1 MEDLVKLA
9 ERQNGMI
16 CTCLTSRSYYS
27 SGGRTTTVRD
37 RQSGRASRFDRFWL
51 WLSHLLK
58 G

>member
-16 CTCLTSRSYYS
+16 CTCLTRRSYYS

-37 RQSGRASRFDRFWL
+37 RQSGRASRFDAL
-51 WLSHLLK
+51 AGVSIC
-58 G
+58 